1 MHTCKYKHKH
11 TCMYEHTYIY
21 THAHN
26 LWEQASKG
34 GSRFTMRSEPES
46 RFTVQF
52 LCCLGQMAQSLCLHS
67 FLRHCIPELLE
78 HLRERGFYGQCACRP
93 GDRRQH
99 FQSGDRQSLLL
110 GKQSEANKEGI
121 LNQKNQGMQWAGDV
135 PQGDQSPW
143 ADPSWQAVPI

>member
-1 MHTCKYKHKH
+1 
-11 TCMYEHTYIY
+11 MYEHTYIY

-46 RFTVQF
+46 RFTVQL

-67 FLRHCIPELLE
+67 FLRHCIPGLLE

-121 LNQKNQGMQWAGDV
+121 LNQKIKECSGQAMFHRVTRAHGQTPRGRLFPFECPGLMIH
-135 PQGDQSPW
+135 QS
-143 ADPSWQAVPI
+143 V

>member
-46 RFTVQF
+46 RFTVQL
-52 LCCLGQMAQSLCLHS
+52 LCCLGQVAQSLCLHS
-67 FLRHCIPELLE
+67 FLRHCISELLE
-78 HLRERGFYGQCACRP
+78 HLRERGSMDSVLAGLGTDASIFRVVTASHCCWVSNQRQTRKGSSTKKSRNAV
-93 GDRRQH
+93 GRRC
-99 FQSGDRQSLLL
+99 STG
-110 GKQSEANKEGI
+110 
-121 LNQKNQGMQWAGDV
+121 
-135 PQGDQSPW
+135 
-143 ADPSWQAVPI
+143 